1 MYKIEKYVEK
11 LINGE
16 PTGFLNPVDVMNIKG
31 KLNKNQYKIY
41 SPTKDSEKV
50 IFYNKKEPDIS
61 LYEIETNNKLRHQE
75 ILGALFNLKIDESMF
90 GDIIINDDHYYVFI
104 NNLIEDYFISNFN
117 KIGNNNIIL
126 KKLDIDYLK
135 DYERSYEKIEL
146 IVTSLRIDT
155 VISRII
161 HTNRD
166 SIKDKIKDREIYLN
180 HELLKRTDYK
190 LKEGDIFS
198 IRKYG
203 KFKYIEIVNNT
214 KKDNFVILVH
224 KYIDS

>member
-11 LINGE
+11 LVNGE
-16 PTGFLNPVDVMNIKG
+16 PTGFLNPVDVRNLKG

-61 LYEIETNNKLRHQE
+61 LYEIETNNSLRHQE
-75 ILGALFNLKIDESMF
+75 ILGSLFNLNIDESMF
-90 GDIIINDDHYYVFI
+90 GDIIINDNHYYVFI

-117 KIGNNNIIL
+117 KVGKYNISL
-126 KKLDIDYLK
+126 KKLDKDYLK
-135 DYERSYEKIEL
+135 DYERSYEEIEL

-166 SIKDKIKDREIYLN
+166 SIKDKIKDKDIYLN

-190 LKEGDIFS
+190 LKEDDIFS

-203 KFKYIEIVNNT
+203 KYKFIKVTNTT
-214 KKDNFVILVH
+214 KKDNYVILIK
-224 KYIDS
+224 KYN

>member
-16 PTGFLNPVDVMNIKG
+16 PTGFLNPVDVMNLKG

-50 IFYNKKEPDIS
+50 IFYNKKEPNIS
-61 LYEIETNNKLRHQE
+61 LYEIETSNKLRHQE
-75 ILGALFNLKIDESMF
+75 ILGSLFNLNIDESMF
-90 GDIIINDDHYYVFI
+90 GDIIIDNDHYYVFI
-104 NNLIEDYFISNFN
+104 NNFIEDYFISNFN
-117 KIGNNNIIL
+117 KVGKYNISL
-126 KKLDIDYLK
+126 NKLDIDYLK
-135 DYERSYEKIEL
+135 DYERNYEQIEL

-166 SIKDKIKDREIYLN
+166 SIKDKIKDKDIYLN
-180 HELLKRTDYK
+180 HEPLKKIDYK

-198 IRKYG
+198 IRKFG
-203 KFKYIEIVNNT
+203 KYKFVKISNTT
-214 KKDNFVILVH
+214 KKDNFVILVF
-224 KYIDS
+224 KYI

>member
-16 PTGFLNPVDVMNIKG
+16 PTGFLNPVDVMNLKG

-61 LYEIETNNKLRHQE
+61 LYEIETNNRLRHQE
-75 ILGALFNLKIDESMF
+75 ILGALFNLNIDESMF

-117 KIGNNNIIL
+117 KIGNNNITL
-126 KKLDIDYLK
+126 NKLDIDYLK
-135 DYERSYEKIEL
+135 NYERSYEKIEL

-198 IRKYG
+198 IRKFG
-203 KFKYIEIVNNT
+203 KYKFIKVNNTT
-214 KKDNFVILVH
+214 KKDNFVIEIN
-224 KYIDS
+224 KYL

>member
-11 LINGE
+11 LVNGE
-16 PTGFLNPVDVMNIKG
+16 PTGFLNPVDVMNLKG

-61 LYEIETNNKLRHQE
+61 LYEIETCNKLRHQE
-75 ILGALFNLKIDESMF
+75 ILGSLFNLNIDESMF
-90 GDIIINDDHYYVFI
+90 GDIIIDNDHYYVFI

-117 KIGNNNIIL
+117 KVGNNKITL
-126 KKLDIDYLK
+126 KKLEKDYLK
-135 DYERSYEKIEL
+135 DYERSYETIEL

-180 HELLKRTDYK
+180 HELLKKTDYK
-190 LKEGDIFS
+190 LKEDDIFS

-203 KFKYIEIVNNT
+203 KYKFIKINSTT
-214 KKDNFVILVH
+214 KKDNYIILIK
-224 KYIDS
+224 KYN

>member
-180 HELLKRTDYK
+180 HELLKKTDYK
-190 LKEGDIFS
+190 LKEDDIFS

-203 KFKYIEIVNNT
+203 KYKFIKINSTT
-214 KKDNFVILVH
+214 KKDNYVILIK
-224 KYIDS
+224 KYN

>member
-11 LINGE
+11 LVNGE
-16 PTGFLNPVDVMNIKG
+16 PTGFLNPVDVRSLKG

-41 SPTKDSEKV
+41 SPTRDSEKV

-61 LYEIETNNKLRHQE
+61 LYEIETNNNLRHQE
-75 ILGALFNLKIDESMF
+75 ILGSLFNLNIDESMF
-90 GDIIINDDHYYVFI
+90 GDIIINNNHYYVFI
-104 NNLIEDYFISNFN
+104 NNMIEDYFISSFN
-117 KIGNNNIIL
+117 KIGKYNISL
-126 KKLDIDYLK
+126 KKLDKDYLK
-135 DYERSYEKIEL
+135 DYERSYEEIEL

-166 SIKDKIKDREIYLN
+166 SIKDKIKDKDIYLN

-190 LKEGDIFS
+190 LKEDDIFS

-203 KFKYIEIVNNT
+203 KYKFIKVTNTT
-214 KKDNFVILVH
+214 KKDNYVILIK
-224 KYIDS
+224 KYN